1 MYFNNV
7 IQYCRLSIR
16 ECPRPLNRGVRW
28 IGVRYKG
35 KYKTLI
41 LGPGLGSVPGVRL
54 KEGVR
59 LIGGPLNK
67 GFTAF
72 TTRESNLGY
81 PVCE

>member
-1 MYFNNV
+1 M
-7 IQYCRLSIR
+7 
-16 ECPRPLNRGVRW
+16 
-28 IGVRYKG
+28 VRYKG

-72 TTRESNLGY
+72 TTRESNFGY